1 MVILGL
7 LLILLA
13 LVVGAAL
20 ITGTS
25 APEVSGQDVDIQL
38 LDTVTITLNPLTLV
52 IAGMAAMFVLWL
64 GLVITKAALARKAR
78 LRRERKAT
86 EAEAREL
93 RERQAA
99 EDAERA
105 RLAEGERQL
114 EERRL
119 AEEQRRTEEQRAAE
133 EPQLAEEGPGTEQ
146 QRRAAGPTLAEERP
160 AQSGT
165 DTRPLTREDPGPTG
179 TTPREGGTRP

>member
-119 AEEQRRTEEQRAAE
+119 AEEQRR
-133 EPQLAEEGPGTEQ
+133 
-146 QRRAAGPTLAEERP
+146 AAGPTLAEERP
-160 AQSGT
+160 SQSGT

>member
-7 LLILLA
+7 LLVLLA

-119 AEEQRRTEEQRAAE
+119 AEEQRR
-133 EPQLAEEGPGTEQ
+133 
-146 QRRAAGPTLAEERP
+146 AAGPTLAEERP
-160 AQSGT
+160 SQSGT

>member
-7 LLILLA
+7 LLVLLA

-52 IAGMAAMFVLWL
+52 VAGMAAMFVLWL

-119 AEEQRRTEEQRAAE
+119 AEEQRR
-133 EPQLAEEGPGTEQ
+133 
-146 QRRAAGPTLAEERP
+146 AAGPTLAEERP
-160 AQSGT
+160 SQSGT

>member
-7 LLILLA
+7 LLVLLA

-119 AEEQRRTEEQRAAE
+119 AEEQRR
-133 EPQLAEEGPGTEQ
+133 
-146 QRRAAGPTLAEERP
+146 AAGPTLAEERP
-160 AQSGT
+160 SQSGT
-165 DTRPLTREDPGPTG
+165 HTRPLTREDPGPTG

>member
-52 IAGMAAMFVLWL
+52 VAGMAAMFVLWL

-119 AEEQRRTEEQRAAE
+119 AEEQRR
-133 EPQLAEEGPGTEQ
+133 
-146 QRRAAGPTLAEERP
+146 AAGPTLAEERP
-160 AQSGT
+160 SQSGT

>member
-7 LLILLA
+7 LLVLLA

-119 AEEQRRTEEQRAAE
+119 AEEQRR
-133 EPQLAEEGPGTEQ
+133 
-146 QRRAAGPTLAEERP
+146 AAGPTLAEERP
-160 AQSGT
+160 TQSGT

>member
-7 LLILLA
+7 LLVLLA

-119 AEEQRRTEEQRAAE
+119 AEEQRRTEE
-133 EPQLAEEGPGTEQ
+133 PQLAEEGPGTEQ

-160 AQSGT
+160 SQSGT
-165 DTRPLTREDPGPTG
+165 HTRPLTREDPGPTG

>member
-7 LLILLA
+7 LLVLLA

-52 IAGMAAMFVLWL
+52 VAGMAAMFVLWL

-119 AEEQRRTEEQRAAE
+119 AEEQRR
-133 EPQLAEEGPGTEQ
+133 
-146 QRRAAGPTLAEERP
+146 AAGPTLAEERP
-160 AQSGT
+160 SQSGT
-165 DTRPLTREDPGPTG
+165 HTRPLTREDPGPTG